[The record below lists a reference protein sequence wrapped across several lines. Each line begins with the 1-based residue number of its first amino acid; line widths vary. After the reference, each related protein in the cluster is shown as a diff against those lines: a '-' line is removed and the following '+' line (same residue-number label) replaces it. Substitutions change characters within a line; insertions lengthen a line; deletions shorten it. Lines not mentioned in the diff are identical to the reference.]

1 MSTFRG
7 GLVGC
12 GFFARNH
19 AHAWGELDGVEIV
32 AACDLDPGRARSF
45 AADFGIAR
53 AYSDPARMLSDERL
67 DFVDIVTQ
75 PQSHRELVELA
86 ARSGVHTICQK
97 PLAPTLEDAR
107 AMVETCRAAGV
118 RFMVHE
124 NFRWQTPMR
133 ALRESAQEIG
143 DLFHGGIRFRS
154 GFDVYAA
161 QPYLATDE
169 RFIIYDL
176 GVHLLDLA
184 RFFLGEASRVHC
196 ETQRV
201 NPRIRGE
208 DVATLLLKTPAG
220 AVCVIEM
227 SYASR
232 TEPELFPQT
241 LVHLEGASGAA
252 TLGPHYQLTVTT
264 PRGTERRAVAPQS
277 YPWSSSPAEAIQESV
292 VAIQRHWLQCLRED
306 REPETSGADNLR
318 TLELVFGAY
327 DSARQ
332 GSPYV
337 PLPRDPPPGGAA
349 GVGAGGR
356 RAG

>member
-1 MSTFRG
+1 MSTLRG
-7 GLVGC
+7 AVVGC

-19 AHAWGELDGVEIV
+19 ANAWGELEGVEIV
-32 AACDLDPGRARSF
+32 AACDRDSARARSF
-45 AADFGIAR
+45 VADFGIAR
-53 AYSDPARMLSDERL
+53 AYSDPARMLSEERL

-133 ALRESAQEIG
+133 ALREAAQEIG
-143 DLFHGGIRFRS
+143 ELFHGVIRFRS
-154 GFDVYAA
+154 GFDVYAG
-161 QPYLATDE
+161 QPYLATGE

-201 NPRIRGE
+201 NPRINGE
-208 DVATLLLKTPAG
+208 DVATLLLKTAAG

-232 TEPELFPQT
+232 TDPELFPQT
-241 LVHLEGASGAA
+241 LVHLEGASGTA
-252 TLGPHYQLTVTT
+252 TLGPDYQLTVTT
-264 PRGTERRAVAPQS
+264 ARGTERRTVAPRS
-277 YPWSSSPAEAIQESV
+277 YCWSSSPAEAIQESV
-292 VAIQRHWLQCLRED
+292 VAIQGHWLQCLRED
-306 REPETSGADNLR
+306 REPETSGAENLR

-327 DSARQ
+327 DSAEH
-332 GSPYV
+332 GYSYV
-337 PLPRDPPPGGAA
+337 PLPHDHRPGGAT
-349 GVGAGGR
+349 GLGAGER
-356 RAG
+356 RPG